1 METQTDSHRERLI
14 VEVEARITD
23 FESRT
28 RDIEKA
34 IERIIRVAGAHNFPV
49 DYDVTDD
56 GLAMIATVQVRMP
69 LPDPKITK
77 VTEA

>member
-1 METQTDSHRERLI
+1 MEIQTDNACKRLI
-14 VEVEARITD
+14 VEVQAEVTD
-23 FESRT
+23 FVSRT

-69 LPDPKITK
+69 LPDARITK